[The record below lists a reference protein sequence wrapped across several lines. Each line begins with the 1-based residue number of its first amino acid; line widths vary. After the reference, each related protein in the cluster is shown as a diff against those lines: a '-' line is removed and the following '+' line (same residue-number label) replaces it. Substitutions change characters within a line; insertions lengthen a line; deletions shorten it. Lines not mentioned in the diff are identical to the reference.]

1 MSGMVIFGR
10 GVNDRYGTKWMP
22 TGNKEY
28 RCNTVVYWIVGDYV
42 CNVLA
47 FCHFIEQLTLACRS
61 VLLNA
66 VRSV

>member
-1 MSGMVIFGR
+1 MSAMVIFGR
-10 GVNDRYGTKWMP
+10 GVNDRYGAKWMP

-47 FCHFIEQLTLACRS
+47 GLLSLHRAADIS
-61 VLLNA
+61 V
-66 VRSV
+66 